1 MLTLKD
7 VADYIAGLGIVDA
20 DHIWIGKLQDKVE
33 KSIGVYPL
41 RRAGLPRQPI
51 GGTDHAEKRI
61 SILVHWNKNVLETEN
76 VSGTLFYKLMTS
88 RNVTVNDQI
97 ILFNQMQVS
106 DPVPVGTDDNGIY
119 EYVIEMDVIYKR

>member
-41 RRAGLPRQPI
+41 KRPGLPRQPV
-51 GGTDHAEKRI
+51 GGTNHDEKRI
-61 SILVHWNKNVLETEN
+61 SILVHWNKNVLETEEI
-76 VSGTLFYKLMTS
+76 SGTLFYKLMTS
-88 RNVTVNDQI
+88 RNVTVNDQV

-106 DPVPVGTDDNGIY
+106 DPVPVGTDDDGIY
-119 EYVIEMDVIYKR
+119 EYVIEMDVYYKR